1 MLLSDHSYDALSPG
15 ASADVCLRFM
25 QSDPWWSFAMA
36 VNVYMVFFMA
46 YHPSYK
52 HMWLYC
58 LLCFGL
64 PALPALICLFHA
76 PNGERIYG
84 NATVSGALGSCE

>member
-1 MLLSDHSYDALSPG
+1 
-15 ASADVCLRFM
+15 M

-46 YHPSYK
+46 YQPRYK

-64 PALPALICLFHA
+64 PSLPALVCLFYA
-76 PNGERIYG
+76 PGGRPIYG
-84 NATVSGALGSCE
+84 NATVGWPRDWLLHPGSVILCANMMVDMVLDCG